1 MAQAPYNY
9 LAQDAVVF
17 IVATLAIGTLLM
29 AYERVKQ
36 SPLRLTRKEK
46 LTILYFSV
54 FVASLITLIRAA
66 VMIRS

>member
-1 MAQAPYNY
+1 MAQAPYSY

-17 IVATLAIGTLLM
+17 IVATLAIGTLLT
-29 AYERVKQ
+29 AYERIKQ
-36 SPLRLTRKEK
+36 SPERLTRKEK

-54 FVASLITLIRAA
+54 FVALLITMVRVA